1 MFIRRLI
8 PILILVS
15 LVLTACS
22 DNSPSTAESDLQILA
37 STSILA
43 DIAQNVAGERFRV
56 ASLLPVGVDPHAYE
70 AIPADVVKISESD
83 VLILNGMEYEHFIE
97 SLLENADGE
106 RLVVV
111 ASTGMQPRQT
121 EEHADEAEPELE
133 HEAGDPHLWL
143 DPNLVMTYVENI
155 RDGLIEANPEGAEAY
170 KANADAYIAQL
181 EDLDDWITD
190 QVAQVPVERRILV
203 TNHEALGY
211 FADRYGFRVV
221 GTVIPSLS
229 SEAATSAKGMAAVI
243 DQIRATNAPAIFLG
257 EVENPALADQ
267 IAAETGITV
276 VGDLYLESLTD
287 GPPAATYIDMM
298 KYNVSKIVEVL
309 K

>member
-1 MFIRRLI
+1 M
-8 PILILVS
+8 VS

-22 DNSPSTAESDLQILA
+22 DHSPSTAESDPQVLA

-43 DIAQNVAGERFRV
+43 DIAQNVAGERLRV

-70 AIPADVVKISESD
+70 AIPADVVKISESN
-83 VLILNGMEYEHFIE
+83 VLILNGMEYEHFVE

-111 ASTGMQPRQT
+111 ASTGLEPRQT
-121 EEHADEAEPELE
+121 EEHADEAEPESE
-133 HEAGDPHLWL
+133 HEAGDPHMWL

-155 RDGLIEANPEGAEAY
+155 RAGLVEADPEGAEEY

-181 EDLDDWITD
+181 EDLDGWIAD

-243 DQIRATNAPAIFLG
+243 DQIRSTNAPAIFLG

-298 KYNVSKIVEVL
+298 KYNVSKIVEAL